1 VDVPVTQEQ
10 SPALC
15 GLAIAAWGA
24 SALVGNIGFVAAQ
37 RELVAKGAYRS
48 MRHPIYTSLLVIYTS
63 TALAVY
69 SPRNVVLIAI
79 GMFWF
84 LLKSVVEERFLRE
97 DPQYPACKQKVR
109 FRWIPFVV

>member
-1 VDVPVTQEQ
+1 MRAGD
-10 SPALC
+10 C
-15 GLAIAAWGA
+15 GLGRF
-24 SALVGNIGFVAAQ
+24 SLGRNIGFVAAQ
-37 RELVAKGAYRS
+37 RELVAKGAYRY
-48 MRHPIYTSLLVIYTS
+48 MRHPIYTSLLIIYTS

-84 LLKSVVEERFLRE
+84 LPKSVVEERFLRE
-97 DPQYPACKQKVR
+97 DPQYPAYMQKVR